1 MPLPTNFQFSQ
12 NNLQDYHD
20 CPRRFELRH
29 ILRQDWPALQS
40 EPVIEREQHI
50 RMGNRFHEMI
60 HQNLTGVPIE
70 QIEAQVNEPQLQ
82 DWWRAF
88 LDYSPIPASIS
99 RMHVEFPVS
108 ARFVDVR
115 LVAKFDLVTFLA
127 ENQAL
132 IFDWKTALK
141 RPLRK
146 FLRERIQTR
155 LYPFL
160 LTLALRSPDNQP
172 MDPAQVKMIFWFAN
186 FPQEIEQIAYSQAQF
201 DQDKI
206 FFLGL
211 IHQINTTP
219 PGHFLMTQNEKIC
232 TYCVYRSLCNRGV
245 GAGTWNEM
253 QEIGDATSTD
263 VTINFEQIA
272 EIEF

>member
-40 EPVIEREQHI
+40 EPVLECEQHI
-50 RMGNRFHEMI
+50 RMGSRFHEMI
-60 HQNLTGVPIE
+60 HQHLSGVSVE
-70 QIEAQVNEPQLQ
+70 QIETQVDKPQLL
-82 DWWRAF
+82 DWWRSF
-88 LDYSPIPASIS
+88 LDFSPIPSSIS
-99 RMHVEFPVS
+99 WMHVEYPIS
-108 ARFVDVR
+108 ASLSNIR
-115 LVAKFDLVTFLA
+115 LIAKFDLVAFLS
-127 ENQAL
+127 ENRAL
-132 IFDWKTALK
+132 IIDWKTTLR
-141 RPLRK
+141 RPPGKL
-146 FLRERIQTR
+146 LRERIQTR

-160 LTLALRSPDNQP
+160 LTLALHSPDNQP
-172 MDPAQVKMIFWFAN
+172 MNPAQVKMIYWFAN
-186 FPQEIEQIAYSQAQF
+186 FPQKIELIAYSRAQF

-206 FFLGL
+206 FMLGL
-211 IHQINTTP
+211 IHQINNTP
-219 PGHFLMTQNEKIC
+219 PGHFFMTQNEKIC

-253 QEIGDATSTD
+253 QEIGDETSTD
-263 VTINFEQIA
+263 VAINFEQIA